1 MNKSLLGI
9 IALLFG
15 ALLYVISQKQISR
28 QSAVVEVSEMVF
40 ENLSSTN
47 SLKNE
52 FEEEDEYQK
61 KLSEIGYSEVGMN
74 TISVSRQ

>member
-1 MNKSLLGI
+1 MNKILLGI